1 MSADTHTVTVRAAAK
16 INLHLGVGAV
26 RPDGFHPLATVY
38 QAVGLYDDVR
48 VAEADAWE
56 VTVTGEGH
64 VALAEVPQ
72 DASNI
77 AIRAG
82 LALARHHGIELAA
95 RIEIHKGIPVAGGLA
110 GGSADAAATLLALD
124 RLWSLQTSDEDLLRL
139 AGELGSDVPFALLGG
154 AATGHGRGELVEP
167 LPDNGSWWWVVV
179 GNPTGLSTPAV
190 YRHFD
195 ELQRSAVADPV
206 VPERLVEALRAGDV
220 LALAGSLGN
229 DLQEP
234 ALDLRADLR
243 QTFADG
249 QEAGALATLLS
260 GSGPTVLLLCR
271 DAAHAREVAG
281 AMQERGHEH
290 CWAVPAPVAGA
301 HVVSYD

>member
-1 MSADTHTVTVRAAAK
+1 MSVTVRAAAK
-16 INLHLGVGAV
+16 INLYLGVGTV
-26 RPDGFHPLATVY
+26 RQDGFHPLATAY

-48 VAEADAWE
+48 VEDADAWS
-56 VTVTGEGH
+56 VSVTGADH

-82 LALARHHGIELAA
+82 LALAAHHRLERAA
-95 RIEIHKGIPVAGGLA
+95 AIEIHKGIPVAGGLA

-124 RLWSLQTSDEDLLRL
+124 RLWSLETSDRDLLRI

-154 AATGHGRGELVEP
+154 AASGHGHGELVEP
-167 LPDNGSWWWVVV
+167 LEDTGAWWWVVV
-179 GNPTGLSTPAV
+179 GNETGLSTPAV

-195 ELQRSAVADPV
+195 ELNPEGVTDPV
-206 VPERLVEALRAGDV
+206 IPGRLVEALRAADV
-220 LALAGSLGN
+220 ELLAAHLGN
-229 DLQEP
+229 DLQEA

-243 QTFADG
+243 RTFDDG
-249 QEAGALATLLS
+249 AEAGALAALLS

-271 DAAHAREVAG
+271 DASHAREVAG
-281 AMQERGHEH
+281 AMLASGHEH